1 MRSSASHR
9 ALLCQ
14 LISSDAGQ
22 RLAELDA
29 PTLIFSDRS
38 LQLAETT
45 AIPTEQVL
53 SCREAEWSDRSSH
66 MSDANFRNDLLA
78 AIPGM
83 RAFAI
88 SLTNNADLADDLV
101 QGAITNAWASRAR
114 FEAGSNINAWLF
126 TILRNGF
133 YSNYRKR
140 TREVDDPEQKYAA
153 RLASAPEQHG
163 RLDLQDMRIA
173 LAKLPATQRE
183 ALLLVAAEGMSYDEA
198 AQVCGVAVG
207 TVKSRVNR
215 ARAALAQLLA
225 IDSVEDLGPDRTM
238 HAAVQSTGPA

>member
-1 MRSSASHR
+1 
-9 ALLCQ
+9 
-14 LISSDAGQ
+14 
-22 RLAELDA
+22 
-29 PTLIFSDRS
+29 
-38 LQLAETT
+38 
-45 AIPTEQVL
+45 
-53 SCREAEWSDRSSH
+53 
-66 MSDANFRNDLLA
+66 MSDPTFRNDLLA

-88 SLTNNADLADDLV
+88 SLTNSPDLADDLV
-101 QGAITNAWASRAR
+101 QSAITNAWASRAR
-114 FEAGSNINAWLF
+114 FEPGTNINAWLF

-183 ALLLVAAEGMSYDEA
+183 ALLLVTAEGMSYDEA